1 MLLRRV
7 ADRGPVHYR
16 SPLLEAARVPHA
28 FATRLGGVSA
38 PPGDTL
44 HLGLADCSPGKGE
57 DQTLASLAAPD
68 VRENYRRLQSA
79 IGCEGHRV
87 VWCKQGHREAV
98 MIADEANANDH
109 PDADA
114 IVTASAGLLAT
125 IRVADCVPIL
135 LAARDG
141 RAVAAV
147 HAGWRGVVARVL
159 PNAVAT
165 MTRVASVTPDELL
178 AAVGPCISARHF
190 EVGPKV
196 AAAFNDAGLAS
207 AVRTPADATIPGA
220 KPHIDLTA
228 AIVTQLETLGV
239 PRSQIDTTDRCTFRD
254 RDEFFSHRR
263 DAGRTGRHAAVV
275 AVRAEPSRM

>member
-1 MLLRRV
+1 MLLRR
-7 ADRGPVHYR
+7 AAESQAVHYR
-16 SPLLEAARVPHA
+16 SPLLEAAGIPHA

-38 PPGDTL
+38 PPCDTL
-44 HLGLADCSPGKGE
+44 HLGLADCSPAPGIGE

-79 IGCEGHRV
+79 IGCERHRV
-87 VWCKQGHREAV
+87 VWCKQVHREAV
-98 MIADEANANDH
+98 MIADQMNANEH

-114 IVTASAGLLAT
+114 IVTASPGLLAT

-141 RAVAAV
+141 RVVAAV

-159 PNAVAT
+159 PNAIAV
-165 MTRVASVTPDELL
+165 MTRVASVAPDEIL
-178 AAVGPCISARHF
+178 AAVGPCISAEHF
-190 EVGPKV
+190 EVGPEV
-196 AAAFNDAGLAS
+196 VEAFNNVGLAS
-207 AVRTPADATIPGA
+207 AVRPQAGA
-220 KPHIDLTA
+220 KPHIDLAA
-228 AIVTQLETLGV
+228 AIVTQLQSVCV

-263 DAGRTGRHAAVV
+263 DAGRTGRHAAVI
-275 AVRAEPSRM
+275 ATKAK

>member
-1 MLLRRV
+1 MLLRR
-7 ADRGPVHYR
+7 AAESGPVHYR
-16 SPLLEAARVPHA
+16 SPLLEAAGIPHA

-44 HLGLADCSPGKGE
+44 HLGLADCSPGRGE

-79 IGCEGHRV
+79 IGCEHHRV
-87 VWCKQGHREAV
+87 VWCKQVHREAV
-98 MIADEANANDH
+98 MIADDTNANEH

-114 IVTASAGLLAT
+114 IVTASPGLLAT

-141 RAVAAV
+141 RVAAAV

-159 PNAVAT
+159 PNAIAV
-165 MTRVASVTPDELL
+165 MTRVASVTPGELL
-178 AAVGPCISARHF
+178 AAVGPCISAEHF
-190 EVGPKV
+190 EVGPEV
-196 AAAFNDAGLAS
+196 VEAFNNVGLAS
-207 AVRTPADATIPGA
+207 AVRPSGSEKQPGA

-228 AIVTQLETLGV
+228 AIVTQLEQFGV
-239 PRSQIDTTDRCTFRD
+239 PRSRIDTTDRCTFRD

-263 DAGRTGRHAAVV
+263 DAGRTGRHAAVI
-275 AVRAEPSRM
+275 AVGR